1 VSKSKQK
8 GTNAETAVVKYLK
21 ANGFESVER
30 RALQGSQDKGD
41 ISGIKNLVIEVKDHR
56 TMILGQWMEE
66 LKVEIKNDAAK
77 TGVVIHK
84 RRGKGDV
91 GEWYA
96 SMPVHIYLQLLKDLG
111 YE

>member
-1 VSKSKQK
+1 LSKSKQK
-8 GTNAETAVVKYLK
+8 GTAAETAVVKYLRE
-21 ANGFESVER
+21 NGFTQVER

-41 ISGIKNLVIEVKDHR
+41 ISGIIGLVIEVKDHK
-56 TMILGQWMEE
+56 TMTLGQWMEE

>member
-1 VSKSKQK
+1 MSKSKQK